1 MVSLRKSLV
10 LAVFTAAIVA
20 MISASALAQPRRK
33 PQRSGPRG
41 GSSLSSKLGLV
52 MRPEVRAELEIVED
66 QQKELE
72 ALGKEVRSQ
81 MREMYSGLRDLPED
95 QRRKEFAKI
104 REKAR
109 QMQKEIDKKVDEIL
123 LPNQQERLDQLV
135 LRARIGRAGPG
146 RALVSEQLAK
156 ALGVTEEQ
164 KKRLAEVSQKVQKE
178 MQEKTRKMREEARE
192 EILSV
197 LTPEQKK
204 KFEELTGEKI
214 QRTRKKEN

>member
-10 LAVFTAAIVA
+10 LAVFTAAMVA

-33 PQRSGPRG
+33 PQRAGPRG
-41 GSSLSSKLGLV
+41 GSSMSSKLGLLA
-52 MRPEVRAELEIVED
+52 RPQVRAELEIVED

-95 QRRKEFAKI
+95 QRRKELAKI

-109 QMQKEIDKKVDEIL
+109 ELQKEVDKKVDEIL
-123 LPNQQERLDQLV
+123 LPNQQERLEQLI
-135 LRARIGRAGPG
+135 LRTRIGRAGPG
-146 RALVSEQLAK
+146 RALASEQLTR

-164 KKRLAEVSQKVQKE
+164 KKRLAEVSQRVQKE
-178 MQEKTRKMREEARE
+178 MQEKIKKMRDEARD

-197 LTPEQKK
+197 LTPEQRK
-204 KFEELTGEKI
+204 KFEELTGEKV
-214 QRTRKKEN
+214 QRTRSKEN